1 MKERILYVI
10 FLKILRAEIF
20 LQSLQFSSEKI

>member
-20 LQSLQFSSEKI
+20 LQSLRFSSEKI